1 MKSEIAAIETFR
13 HAEDMIQYA
22 GQGAGDWIQ
31 LTSQKNAGIRMQSG
45 KPTSDITLQPH
56 SEIGI
61 RDQ

>member
-13 HAEDMIQYA
+13 QAEDMIQRA
-22 GQGAGDWIQ
+22 GQGEADWIQ
-31 LTSQKNAGIRMQSG
+31 LTSQKNGGIRTQSG